1 MWPFGMFYGYL
12 VYFPLFGM
20 LHLEKSGNP
29 ASDNC
34 GCKKMAQSF

>member
-1 MWPFGMFYGYL
+1 VAIWYVLWLFGI
-12 VYFPLFGM
+12 FPLFGM
-20 LHLEKSGNP
+20 LRLEKSGNP